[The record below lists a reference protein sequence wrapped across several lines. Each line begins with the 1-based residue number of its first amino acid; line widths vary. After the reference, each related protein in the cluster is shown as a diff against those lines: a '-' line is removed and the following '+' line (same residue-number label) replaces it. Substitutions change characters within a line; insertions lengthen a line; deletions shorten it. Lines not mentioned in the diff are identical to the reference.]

1 MVADPPMRLFG
12 ELPLF
17 ASGREVVFSETWLP
31 DICDSRM
38 FVTYHIENYPTLRRS
53 LS

>member
-1 MVADPPMRLFG
+1 VVADPMRLLG

-17 ASGREVVFSETWLP
+17 ASGREVVFSETGLP

-38 FVTYHIENYPTLRRS
+38 FITYRIEDYPTLRRS